1 MKLTEEIFF
10 FTLLNNLYLI
20 SYSNLI
26 SYADN
31 QKSTK
36 FNAIYRIDCL
46 DKLYRLIIRN
56 NQIEFRTSKGGKE
69 ESFRIMES
77 GHIINSYY
85 IESMLLNKRI
95 GIDDKGSLLLY
106 DINDLKNQE
115 KTIWNF
121 IEINDNKYLIQNFH
135 NKKFLNIN
143 SREEI
148 QELKNSKKVNAK
160 IYYPECITDLN
171 LDNLNS
177 IENKYKFSFFK
188 LYEEVKIKPEHI
200 PIIEKEP
207 VDVLIKY
214 IDLTDKTLNRKGIT
228 QTEKDEDNEELRY
241 SVRSILQYIPWVRKI
256 FILMPNEKVKYFK
269 PINEISSK
277 FVYIKDKDLLGF
289 DSASSVVFQLNLHK
303 MEKFGLS
310 ENFILMDDDYFFGK
324 PIKKTQLFYYD
335 ESLKKVVPSIV
346 TDDFTEMVKKDIDNE
361 YKKIYRNIRIIKPHF
376 FEGWK
381 LSQLSS
387 YKLLLENY
395 KSPLVNA
402 GFSHNAIPLNIRALK
417 EIYDLVKNKY
427 PDANKLLNEKER
439 SNIDLQPQSLF
450 NSYMLNVKKRKVN
463 TIPSVYYDLASLDNL
478 NLDIE
483 MFVINTSGDKKYTQ
497 KHFEKAR
504 EILEKKF
511 GAPTPY
517 EIPINKANKSI
528 SNRYKNRNRNNK
540 IVNNKI
546 NMNNVNK
553 KNNNDYVKRSD
564 FNKLKTNFEDILKVY
579 KQLEK
584 EFKGIIK
591 ERNKMKKY
599 IREEITKIMKEIK
612 DMDYKFKNSTY
623 KKEELQNYNFYK
635 NSFKITLV
643 VLILV
648 IISFI
653 FYLYYNYYNGINIS
667 ENKNEKMI
675 QMSYITDKQDN
686 TFSKLT
692 NNELM

>member
-1 MKLTEEIFF
+1 
-10 FTLLNNLYLI
+10 LNNL
-20 SYSNLI
+20 N
-26 SYADN
+26 
-31 QKSTK
+31 
-36 FNAIYRIDCL
+36 
-46 DKLYRLIIRN
+46 II
-56 NQIEFRTSKGGKE
+56 G
-69 ESFRIMES
+69 
-77 GHIINSYY
+77 
-85 IESMLLNKRI
+85 
-95 GIDDKGSLLLY
+95 
-106 DINDLKNQE
+106 
-115 KTIWNF
+115 
-121 IEINDNKYLIQNFH
+121 
-135 NKKFLNIN
+135 
-143 SREEI
+143 
-148 QELKNSKKVNAK
+148 
-160 IYYPECITDLN
+160 
-171 LDNLNS
+171 
-177 IENKYKFSFFK
+177 NKYKFSFFK

-200 PIIEKEP
+200 PIIEREP

-228 QTEKDEDNEELRY
+228 QTEKDKDNEELRY

-269 PINEISSK
+269 PLNEISSK

-324 PIKKTQLFYYD
+324 PIKKTQFFYYD
-335 ESLKKVVPSIV
+335 ETQKKVVPSIV
-346 TDDFTEMVKKDIDNE
+346 TDDFTEMVEKDIDNE

-387 YKLLLENY
+387 FKLLMENY
-395 KSPLVNA
+395 ESPLVNA
-402 GFSHNAIPLNIRALK
+402 GFSHNAIPLNIRDLK

-427 PDANKLLNEKER
+427 PYANKLLNEKER

-463 TIPSVYYDLASLDNL
+463 TIPSVYYDLASLDNQ

-517 EIPINKANKSI
+517 EIPINKTNKSI
-528 SNRYKNRNRNNK
+528 RNMYKNRNRNNK
-540 IVNNKI
+540 IINNKI
-546 NMNNVNK
+546 NKNKINKNNVNR
-553 KNNNDYVKRSD
+553 NDNNDYVKRND
-564 FNKLKTNFEDILKVY
+564 FNKLETNFEDILKVY

-584 EFKGIIK
+584 EFKRIIK

-612 DMDYKFKNSTY
+612 DMDYKFKNNTY

-643 VLILV
+643 LLILV
-648 IISFI
+648 IISII
-653 FYLYYNYYNGINIS
+653 FYLHYNYYNGINIS

-675 QMSYITDKQDN
+675 QMSYLTDKQDN
-686 TFSKLT
+686 TFSKLN

>member
-1 MKLTEEIFF
+1 
-10 FTLLNNLYLI
+10 
-20 SYSNLI
+20 
-26 SYADN
+26 
-31 QKSTK
+31 
-36 FNAIYRIDCL
+36 
-46 DKLYRLIIRN
+46 
-56 NQIEFRTSKGGKE
+56 
-69 ESFRIMES
+69 
-77 GHIINSYY
+77 
-85 IESMLLNKRI
+85 
-95 GIDDKGSLLLY
+95 
-106 DINDLKNQE
+106 
-115 KTIWNF
+115 
-121 IEINDNKYLIQNFH
+121 
-135 NKKFLNIN
+135 
-143 SREEI
+143 
-148 QELKNSKKVNAK
+148 VNAK

-228 QTEKDEDNEELRY
+228 QTEKDEDNEELRC

-402 GFSHNAIPLNIRALK
+402 GFSHNAIPLNIRDLK

-483 MFVINTSGDKKYTQ
+483 MFIINTSGDKKYTQ

-553 KNNNDYVKRSD
+553 KK
-564 FNKLKTNFEDILKVY
+564 
-579 KQLEK
+579 
-584 EFKGIIK
+584 
-591 ERNKMKKY
+591 
-599 IREEITKIMKEIK
+599 
-612 DMDYKFKNSTY
+612 
-623 KKEELQNYNFYK
+623 
-635 NSFKITLV
+635 
-643 VLILV
+643 
-648 IISFI
+648 
-653 FYLYYNYYNGINIS
+653 
-667 ENKNEKMI
+667 
-675 QMSYITDKQDN
+675 
-686 TFSKLT
+686 
-692 NNELM
+692 

>member
-324 PIKKTQLFYYD
+324 PIKKTQFFYYD
-335 ESLKKVVPSIV
+335 ETQKKVIPSIV

-361 YKKIYRNIRIIKPHF
+361 YKKIYRNIRIIKPYF

-381 LSQLSS
+381 ISQLSS

-402 GFSHNAIPLNIRALK
+402 GFSHNAIPLNIRDLK

-463 TIPSVYYDLASLDNL
+463 TIPSVYYDLASLDNQ

-643 VLILV
+643 ILILV
-648 IISFI
+648 IISII